1 MIDTKL
7 QIQESEISPNTHI
20 QSAKIKDREK
30 LERNWRKNIPT
41 YGGARI
47 RITQDF
53 SEIMEARRVCSEI
66 EKILSTWNYS

>member
-30 LERNWRKNIPT
+30 SWKET
-41 YGGARI
+41 GGKI
-47 RITQDF
+47 F
-53 SEIMEARRVCSEI
+53 LPMEEQG
-66 EKILSTWNYS
+66 